1 MKLVK
6 TAILLIIFLTFQL
19 HSVIPMYYGARSL
32 SLGYSSSAFNYDFNS
47 VYLNPGLLS
56 GFEFFIS
63 GYQYQSDYS
72 SYKEFSESLADI
84 LKEDLLNFESLG
96 ISNREAVHNKLDQL
110 FNSKHGMYGFRSSQ
124 TGAAFKR
131 YGLAVS
137 FVNLAVVNPVRTS
150 ILDNDIDLITGND
163 LKDLNMNIT
172 GLSYTQYS
180 LSYSLDVTKEIS
192 LGVTVHYLSGKV
204 SEFSIPLINEDF
216 TSSSTEKDYLE
227 FGWLGSEN
235 NFGIFLADFSI
246 SAVISPMFRASLIL
260 KNYKD
265 PVIEFDT
272 GEIKLSQR
280 IIAAVSFRPDQRTG
294 IYIDMDVNKSDMY
307 LNGEDVQ
314 PVSLGVERSFFNGR
328 FFARAGI
335 MSDLTEKYLFGGKGK
350 LFYGLGLGIYINK
363 VLIDA
368 GLGIGGDGKVSSIAV
383 SGFFIVR

>member
-1 MKLVK
+1 
-6 TAILLIIFLTFQL
+6 
-19 HSVIPMYYGARSL
+19 
-32 SLGYSSSAFNYDFNS
+32 
-47 VYLNPGLLS
+47 
-56 GFEFFIS
+56 
-63 GYQYQSDYS
+63 
-72 SYKEFSESLADI
+72 
-84 LKEDLLNFESLG
+84 
-96 ISNREAVHNKLDQL
+96 
-110 FNSKHGMYGFRSSQ
+110 
-124 TGAAFKR
+124 
-131 YGLAVS
+131 
-137 FVNLAVVNPVRTS
+137 
-150 ILDNDIDLITGND
+150 
-163 LKDLNMNIT
+163 MNIT